1 MEKYSFINWV
11 DSFPPCGLYH
21 AVVGQFYPC
30 PGTYARTVDSL
41 HDTSPFQ
48 ENHVP
53 FIPSIF
59 TWNCPFFHLFITSAK
74 FRHLNFCTHLLRNLF
89 MCKDIYAYITTLFYL
104 NFQTFFAGVSV
115 CVYLE
120 WGAVTSLSDQT
131 RGLLTCVFFS
141 LKMPIFPC
149 LFLSVYFFR
158 MKEDLF
164 ILCNQKCFLQ
174 PLEAE

>member
-1 MEKYSFINWV
+1 V
-11 DSFPPCGLYH
+11 H
-21 AVVGQFYPC
+21 
-30 PGTYARTVDSL
+30 
-41 HDTSPFQ
+41 
-48 ENHVP
+48 
-53 FIPSIF
+53 
-59 TWNCPFFHLFITSAK
+59 
-74 FRHLNFCTHLLRNLF
+74 
-89 MCKDIYAYITTLFYL
+89 KDIYAYITTLFYL

-164 ILCNQKCFLQ
+164 ILCNHKCFL
-174 PLEAE
+174 